1 MANDLTTLEQMI
13 DPEVMGE
20 MILAQLPKAIKFGAI
35 APIDDTLSGRPGDT
49 ITVPRWKYIG
59 DAQDVAEGAAID
71 YEQLTNSTDT
81 FTVKKAGKGVQLTDE
96 AVLSGYGDPVGEA
109 TRQITMAIAAK
120 LDNDTVA
127 TAAKSRLTLAS
138 ADFTKLDFIDDIEAA
153 FIDDTSDNNF
163 EGDDGSAQGVIYM
176 NPKDVNKVRKAAAL
190 DWERASQLGD
200 SILSTGVFGGVLGWQ
215 FIRSRKIPVGS
226 AAVAK
231 AGAMKTYL
239 KRAVQAEKARDID
252 HKLTKF
258 NADMHYG
265 VAIYDDTKL
274 LVIKPFT
281 YDDGTVID
289 QNVTSV
295 ENTSVRKSNK
305 TKATTTTSGS
315 GTGTTTDGGT
325 GQ

>member
-59 DAQDVAEGAAID
+59 DAKDVAEGAAID
-71 YEQLTNSTDT
+71 YAKMTNSTDT
-81 FTVKKAGKGVQLTDE
+81 FTVKKAAKGVKLTDE

-109 TRQITMAIAAK
+109 TRQIAMAIASK
-120 LDNDTVA
+120 LDNDTLA
-127 TAAKSRLTLAS
+127 TATKSRLTLSS
-138 ADFTKLDFIDDIEAA
+138 ADFTKLDFIDTIEAA

-163 EGDDGSAQGVIYM
+163 EGDDANAQGVIYM
-176 NPKDVNKVRKAAAL
+176 NPKDVNKVRKVAAQ
-190 DWERASQLGD
+190 DWERATALGD

-215 FIRSRKIPVGS
+215 FIRSRKVPVGS
-226 AAVAK
+226 AIVAK
-231 AGAMKTYL
+231 PGAMKTYL
-239 KRAVQAEKARDID
+239 KRAVQSETGRDMD
-252 HKLTKF
+252 AKSTKF

-274 LVIKPFT
+274 LAIKPFT
-281 YDDGTVID
+281 YADGTVID

-295 ENTSVRKSNK
+295 ENKSVRKSNK
-305 TKATTTTSGS
+305 LKPQVTS
-315 GTGTTTDGGT
+315 TAV
-325 GQ
+325 

>member
-49 ITVPRWKYIG
+49 VTVPRWKYIG
-59 DAQDVAEGAAID
+59 DAQDVAEGAAIN
-71 YEQLTNSTDT
+71 YAQMTNSTDT
-81 FTVKKAGKGVQLTDE
+81 FTVKKAAKGVKLTDE

-109 TRQITMAIAAK
+109 TRQIAMAIASK
-120 LDNDTVA
+120 LDNDTLAAA
-127 TAAKSRLTLAS
+127 TKSRLTLAS
-138 ADFTKLDFIDDIEAA
+138 ADFTKLDFIDTIEAA

-163 EGDDGSAQGVIYM
+163 EGDDANAQGVIYM
-176 NPKDVNKVRKAAAL
+176 NPKDVNKVRKAAAQ
-190 DWERASQLGD
+190 DWDRATALGD

-215 FIRSRKIPVGS
+215 FIRSRKVPVGS
-226 AAVAK
+226 AIVAK
-231 AGAMKTYL
+231 PGAMKTYL
-239 KRAVQAEKARDID
+239 KRAVQSETGRDMD
-252 HKLTKF
+252 AKSTKF

-274 LVIKPFT
+274 LAINPFN
-281 YDDGTVID
+281 YADGTVIG

-305 TKATTTTSGS
+305 TKTTTSGS
-315 GTGTTTDGGT
+315 VTGTTTNGGT
-325 GQ
+325 TSGS

>member
-1 MANDLTTLEQMI
+1 MTNDLTTLEQMI

-59 DAQDVAEGAAID
+59 DAQDVAEGGAID

-81 FTVKKAGKGVQLTDE
+81 FTVKKAGKGIKLTDE
-96 AVLSGYGDPVGEA
+96 SVLSGYGDPVGEG
-109 TRQITMAIAAK
+109 TRQITMSIAAK
-120 LDNDTVA
+120 VDNDTLA
-127 TAAKSRLTLAS
+127 TASKARLTLSS
-138 ADFTKLDFIDDIEAA
+138 ADFTKLDFIDQIEAA

-163 EGDDGSAQGVIYM
+163 EGDDANAQGVIYM
-176 NPKDVNKVRKAAAL
+176 NPKDVNKVRKAAAQ
-190 DWERASQLGD
+190 DWERATALGD

-215 FIRSRKIPVGS
+215 FIRSRKVPVGS
-226 AAVAK
+226 AVVAK

-239 KRAVQAEKARDID
+239 KRAVQAEKERDID

-274 LVIKPFT
+274 LVIAPFSYT
-281 YDDGTVID
+281 DGTVID
-289 QNVTSV
+289 QNVKKT
-295 ENTSVRKSNK
+295 ENTSVRKSAKVPAANQAGNS
-305 TKATTTTSGS
+305 TQTS
-315 GTGTTTDGGT
+315 GGT
-325 GQ
+325 GDGK

>member
-59 DAQDVAEGAAID
+59 DAQDVAEGGAID

-81 FTVKKAGKGVQLTDE
+81 FTVKKAGKGIKLTDE
-96 AVLSGYGDPVGEA
+96 SVLSGYGDPVGEG
-109 TRQITMAIAAK
+109 TRQITMSIAAK
-120 LDNDTVA
+120 VDNDTLA
-127 TAAKSRLTLAS
+127 TASKARLTLSS
-138 ADFTKLDFIDDIEAA
+138 ADFTKLDFIDQIEAA

-163 EGDDGSAQGVIYM
+163 EGDDANAQGVIYM
-176 NPKDVNKVRKAAAL
+176 NPKDVNKVRKAAAQ
-190 DWERASQLGD
+190 DWERATVLGD
-200 SILSTGVFGGVLGWQ
+200 AILSTGVFGGVLGWQ
-215 FIRSRKIPVGS
+215 FIRSRKVPVGS
-226 AAVAK
+226 AVVAK

-239 KRAVQAEKARDID
+239 KRAVQAEKERDID

-274 LVIKPFT
+274 LVIAPFSYT
-281 YDDGTVID
+281 DGTVID
-289 QNVTSV
+289 QNVKKT
-295 ENTSVRKSNK
+295 ENTSVRKSAKVPAANQAGNS
-305 TKATTTTSGS
+305 TQTS
-315 GTGTTTDGGT
+315 GGT
-325 GQ
+325 GDGK

>member
-1 MANDLTTLEQMI
+1 MANYLTTLEQMI

-59 DAQDVAEGAAID
+59 DAQDVAEGGAID

-81 FTVKKAGKGVQLTDE
+81 FTVKKAGKGIKLTDE
-96 AVLSGYGDPVGEA
+96 SVLSGYGDPVGEG
-109 TRQITMAIAAK
+109 TRQITMSIAAK
-120 LDNDTVA
+120 VDNDTLA
-127 TAAKSRLTLAS
+127 TASKARLTLSS
-138 ADFTKLDFIDDIEAA
+138 ADFTKLDFIDQIEAA

-163 EGDDGSAQGVIYM
+163 EGDDANAQGVIYM
-176 NPKDVNKVRKAAAL
+176 NPKDVNKVRKAAAQ
-190 DWERASQLGD
+190 DWERATALGD

-215 FIRSRKIPVGS
+215 FIRSRKVPVGS
-226 AAVAK
+226 AVVAK

-239 KRAVQAEKARDID
+239 KRAVQAEKERDID

-274 LVIKPFT
+274 LVIAPFSYT
-281 YDDGTVID
+281 NGTVID
-289 QNVTSV
+289 QNVKKT
-295 ENTSVRKSNK
+295 ENTSVRKSAKVPAANQAGNS
-305 TKATTTTSGS
+305 TQTS
-315 GTGTTTDGGT
+315 GGT
-325 GQ
+325 GDGK

>member
-49 ITVPRWKYIG
+49 VTVPRWKYIG
-59 DAQDVAEGAAID
+59 DAQDVAEGAAIN
-71 YEQLTNSTDT
+71 YAQMTNSTDT
-81 FTVKKAGKGVQLTDE
+81 FTVKKAAKGVKLTDE

-109 TRQITMAIAAK
+109 TRQIAMAIASK
-120 LDNDTVA
+120 LDNDTLAAA
-127 TAAKSRLTLAS
+127 TKSRLTLAS
-138 ADFTKLDFIDDIEAA
+138 ADFTKLDFIDTIEAA

-163 EGDDGSAQGVIYM
+163 EGDDANAQGVIYM
-176 NPKDVNKVRKAAAL
+176 NPKDVNKVRKAAAQ
-190 DWERASQLGD
+190 DWDRATALGD

-215 FIRSRKIPVGS
+215 FIRSRKVPVGS
-226 AAVAK
+226 AIVAK
-231 AGAMKTYL
+231 PGAMKTYL
-239 KRAVQAEKARDID
+239 KRAVQSETGRDMD
-252 HKLTKF
+252 AKSTKF

-274 LVIKPFT
+274 LAINPFN
-281 YDDGTVID
+281 YADGTVID

>member
-59 DAQDVAEGAAID
+59 DAKDVAEGAAID
-71 YEQLTNSTDT
+71 YAKMTNSTDT
-81 FTVKKAGKGVQLTDE
+81 FTVKKAAKGVKLTDE

-109 TRQITMAIAAK
+109 TRQIAMAIASK
-120 LDNDTVA
+120 LDNDTLA
-127 TAAKSRLTLAS
+127 TATKSRLTLAS
-138 ADFTKLDFIDDIEAA
+138 ADFTKLDFIDTIEAA

-163 EGDDGSAQGVIYM
+163 EGDDANAQGVIYM
-176 NPKDVNKVRKAAAL
+176 NPKDVNKVRKVAAQ
-190 DWERASQLGD
+190 DWERATALGD

-215 FIRSRKIPVGS
+215 FIRSRKVPVGS
-226 AAVAK
+226 AIVAK
-231 AGAMKTYL
+231 PGAMKTYL
-239 KRAVQAEKARDID
+239 KRAVQSETGRDMD
-252 HKLTKF
+252 AKSTKF

-274 LVIKPFT
+274 LAIKPFT
-281 YDDGTVID
+281 YADGTVID

-295 ENTSVRKSNK
+295 ENKSVRKSNK
-305 TKATTTTSGS
+305 TTTTEVSRGV
-315 GTGTTTDGGT
+315 
-325 GQ
+325 

>member
-59 DAQDVAEGAAID
+59 DAKDVAEGAAID
-71 YEQLTNSTDT
+71 YAKMTNSTDT
-81 FTVKKAGKGVQLTDE
+81 FTVKKAAKGVKLTDE

-109 TRQITMAIAAK
+109 TRQIAMAIASK
-120 LDNDTVA
+120 LDNDTLA
-127 TAAKSRLTLAS
+127 TATKSRLTLAS
-138 ADFTKLDFIDDIEAA
+138 ADFTKLDFIDTIEAA

-163 EGDDGSAQGVIYM
+163 EGDDANAQGVIYM
-176 NPKDVNKVRKAAAL
+176 NPKDVNKVRKVAAQ
-190 DWERASQLGD
+190 DWERATALGD

-215 FIRSRKIPVGS
+215 FIRSRKVPVGS
-226 AAVAK
+226 AIVAK
-231 AGAMKTYL
+231 PGAMKTYL
-239 KRAVQAEKARDID
+239 KRAVQSETGRDMD
-252 HKLTKF
+252 AKSTKF

-274 LVIKPFT
+274 LAIKPFT
-281 YDDGTVID
+281 YADGTVID

-295 ENTSVRKSNK
+295 ENKSVRKSNK
-305 TKATTTTSGS
+305 LKPQVTS
-315 GTGTTTDGGT
+315 TAV
-325 GQ
+325 

>member
-59 DAQDVAEGAAID
+59 DAKDVAEGGAID

-81 FTVKKAGKGVQLTDE
+81 FTVKKAGKGIKLTDE
-96 AVLSGYGDPVGEA
+96 SVLSGYGDPVGEG
-109 TRQITMAIAAK
+109 TRQITMSIAAK
-120 LDNDTVA
+120 VDNDTLA
-127 TAAKSRLTLAS
+127 TASKARLTLSS
-138 ADFTKLDFIDDIEAA
+138 ADFTKLDFIDQIEAA

-163 EGDDGSAQGVIYM
+163 EGDDANAQGVIYM
-176 NPKDVNKVRKAAAL
+176 NPKDVNKVRKAAAQ
-190 DWERASQLGD
+190 DWERATALGD
-200 SILSTGVFGGVLGWQ
+200 AILSTGVFGGVLGWQ
-215 FIRSRKIPVGS
+215 FIRSRKVPVGS
-226 AAVAK
+226 AVVAK

-239 KRAVQAEKARDID
+239 KRAVQAEKERDID

-274 LVIKPFT
+274 LVIAPFSYT
-281 YDDGTVID
+281 DGTVID
-289 QNVTSV
+289 QNVKKT
-295 ENTSVRKSNK
+295 ENTSVRKSAKVPAANQSGNS
-305 TKATTTTSGS
+305 TQTS
-315 GTGTTTDGGT
+315 GGT
-325 GQ
+325 GDGK

>member
-59 DAQDVAEGAAID
+59 DAKDVAEGAAID
-71 YEQLTNSTDT
+71 YAKMTNSTDT
-81 FTVKKAGKGVQLTDE
+81 FTVKKAAKGVKLTDE

-109 TRQITMAIAAK
+109 TRQIAMAIASK
-120 LDNDTVA
+120 LDNDTLA
-127 TAAKSRLTLAS
+127 TATKSRLTLAS
-138 ADFTKLDFIDDIEAA
+138 DDFTKLDFIDTIEAA

-163 EGDDGSAQGVIYM
+163 EGDDANAQGVIYM
-176 NPKDVNKVRKAAAL
+176 NPKDVNKVRKAAAQ
-190 DWERASQLGD
+190 DWERATALGD

-215 FIRSRKIPVGS
+215 FIRSRKVPVGS
-226 AAVAK
+226 AIVAK
-231 AGAMKTYL
+231 PGAMKTYL
-239 KRAVQAEKARDID
+239 KRAVQSETGRDMD
-252 HKLTKF
+252 AKSTKF

-274 LVIKPFT
+274 LAIKPFK
-281 YDDGTVID
+281 YADGTVID

-295 ENTSVRKSNK
+295 ENKSVRKSNK
-305 TKATTTTSGS
+305 TTTTTEVSRGV
-315 GTGTTTDGGT
+315 
-325 GQ
+325 

>member
-59 DAQDVAEGAAID
+59 DAKDVAEGAAID
-71 YEQLTNSTDT
+71 YAKMTNSTDT
-81 FTVKKAGKGVQLTDE
+81 FTVKKAAKGVKLTDE

-109 TRQITMAIAAK
+109 TRQIAMAIASK
-120 LDNDTVA
+120 LDNDTLA
-127 TAAKSRLTLAS
+127 TATKSRLTLAT
-138 ADFTKLDFIDDIEAA
+138 ADFTKLDFIDTIEAA

-163 EGDDGSAQGVIYM
+163 EGDDANAQGVIYM
-176 NPKDVNKVRKAAAL
+176 NPKDVNKVRKVAAQ
-190 DWERASQLGD
+190 DWERATALGD

-215 FIRSRKIPVGS
+215 FIRSRKVPVGS
-226 AAVAK
+226 AIVAK
-231 AGAMKTYL
+231 PGAMKTYL
-239 KRAVQAEKARDID
+239 KRAVQSETGRDMD
-252 HKLTKF
+252 AKSTKF

-274 LVIKPFT
+274 LAIKPFT
-281 YDDGTVID
+281 YADGTVID

-295 ENTSVRKSNK
+295 ENKSVRKSNK
-305 TKATTTTSGS
+305 LKPQVTS
-315 GTGTTTDGGT
+315 TAV
-325 GQ
+325 

>member
-59 DAQDVAEGAAID
+59 DAQDVAEGGAID

-81 FTVKKAGKGVQLTDE
+81 FTVKKAGKGIKLTDE
-96 AVLSGYGDPVGEA
+96 SVLSGYGDPVGEG
-109 TRQITMAIAAK
+109 TRQITMSIAAK
-120 LDNDTVA
+120 VDNDTLA
-127 TAAKSRLTLAS
+127 TASKARLTLSS
-138 ADFTKLDFIDDIEAA
+138 ADFTKLDFIDQIEAA

-163 EGDDGSAQGVIYM
+163 EGDDANAQGVIYM
-176 NPKDVNKVRKAAAL
+176 NPKDVNKVRKAAAQ
-190 DWERASQLGD
+190 DWERATALGD

-215 FIRSRKIPVGS
+215 FIRSRKVPVGS
-226 AAVAK
+226 AVVAK

-239 KRAVQAEKARDID
+239 KRAVQAEKERDID

-274 LVIKPFT
+274 LVIAPFSYT
-281 YDDGTVID
+281 DGTVID
-289 QNVTSV
+289 QNVKKT
-295 ENTSVRKSNK
+295 ENTSVRKSAKVPAANQAGNS
-305 TKATTTTSGS
+305 TQTS
-315 GTGTTTDGGT
+315 GGT
-325 GQ
+325 GGGN

>member
-59 DAQDVAEGAAID
+59 DAKDVAEGAAID
-71 YEQLTNSTDT
+71 YAKMTNSTDT
-81 FTVKKAGKGVQLTDE
+81 FTVKKAAKGVKLTDE

-109 TRQITMAIAAK
+109 TRQIAMAIASK
-120 LDNDTVA
+120 LDNDTLA
-127 TAAKSRLTLAS
+127 TATKSRLTLAS
-138 ADFTKLDFIDDIEAA
+138 ADFTKLDFIDTIEAA

-163 EGDDGSAQGVIYM
+163 EGDDANAQGVIYM
-176 NPKDVNKVRKAAAL
+176 NPKDVNKVRKVAAQ
-190 DWERASQLGD
+190 DWERATALGD

-215 FIRSRKIPVGS
+215 FIRSRKVPVGS
-226 AAVAK
+226 AIVAK
-231 AGAMKTYL
+231 PGAMKTYL
-239 KRAVQAEKARDID
+239 KRAVQSETGRDMD
-252 HKLTKF
+252 AKSTKF

-274 LVIKPFT
+274 LAIKPFT
-281 YDDGTVID
+281 YADGTVID

-295 ENTSVRKSNK
+295 ENKSVRKSNK
-305 TKATTTTSGS
+305 TKTTTEVSRGV
-315 GTGTTTDGGT
+315 
-325 GQ
+325 

>member
-35 APIDDTLSGRPGDT
+35 APIDDTLEGRPGET
-49 ITVPRWKYIG
+49 ITVPRWSYIG
-59 DAQDVAEGAAID
+59 DATDVAEGGAID
-71 YEQLTNSTDT
+71 YSQLENSTDT

-109 TRQITMAIAAK
+109 TRQITMSIASK
-120 LDNDTVA
+120 LDNDVVAAASKARLSLATV
-127 TAAKSRLTLAS
+127 
-138 ADFTKLDFIDDIEAA
+138 DFTKLDFIDDIEAA
-153 FIDDTSDNNF
+153 FIDDTSANNF
-163 EGDDGSAQGVIYM
+163 EGDDANAQGVIYA
-176 NPKDVNKVRKAAAL
+176 NPKDVNKVRKAASL

-200 SILSTGVFGGVLGWQ
+200 SMLSTGVFGGVLGWQ
-215 FIRSRKIPVGS
+215 FIRSRKIPEGS
-226 AAVAK
+226 AVVAK

-239 KRAVQAEKARDID
+239 KRAVQAEKDRDIT
-252 HKLTKF
+252 HKLTLF

-281 YDDGTVID
+281 YDAGTVIN
-289 QNVTSV
+289 QNVTNV

-305 TKATTTTSGS
+305 TKTTTSDSGTGTTGGTTSGS
-315 GTGTTTDGGT
+315 G
-325 GQ
+325 Q

>member
-59 DAQDVAEGAAID
+59 DAQDVAEGGAID

-81 FTVKKAGKGVQLTDE
+81 FTVKKAGKGIKLTDE
-96 AVLSGYGDPVGEA
+96 SVLSGYGDPVGEG
-109 TRQITMAIAAK
+109 TRQITMSIAAK
-120 LDNDTVA
+120 VDNDTLA
-127 TAAKSRLTLAS
+127 TASKARLTLSS
-138 ADFTKLDFIDDIEAA
+138 ADFTKLDFIDQIEAA

-163 EGDDGSAQGVIYM
+163 EGDDANAQGVIYM
-176 NPKDVNKVRKAAAL
+176 NPKDVNKVRKAAAQ
-190 DWERASQLGD
+190 DWERATALGD
-200 SILSTGVFGGVLGWQ
+200 AILSTGVFGGVLGWQ
-215 FIRSRKIPVGS
+215 FIRSRKVPVGS
-226 AAVAK
+226 AVVAK

-239 KRAVQAEKARDID
+239 KRAVQAEKERDID

-274 LVIKPFT
+274 LVIAPFSYT
-281 YDDGTVID
+281 DGTVID
-289 QNVTSV
+289 QNVKKT
-295 ENTSVRKSNK
+295 ENTSVRKSAKVTAANQAGNS
-305 TKATTTTSGS
+305 TQSS
-315 GTGTTTDGGT
+315 GGT
-325 GQ
+325 GDGK

>member
-59 DAQDVAEGAAID
+59 DAKDVAEGAAID
-71 YEQLTNSTDT
+71 YAKMTNSTDT
-81 FTVKKAGKGVQLTDE
+81 FTVKKAAKGVKLTDE

-109 TRQITMAIAAK
+109 TRQIAMAIASK
-120 LDNDTVA
+120 LDNDTLA
-127 TAAKSRLTLAS
+127 TATKSRLTLTS
-138 ADFTKLDFIDDIEAA
+138 ADFTKLDFIDAIEAA

-163 EGDDGSAQGVIYM
+163 EGDDANAQGVIYM
-176 NPKDVNKVRKAAAL
+176 NPKDVNKVRKVAAQ
-190 DWERASQLGD
+190 DWERATALGD

-215 FIRSRKIPVGS
+215 FIRSRKVPVGS
-226 AAVAK
+226 AIVAK
-231 AGAMKTYL
+231 PGAMKTYL
-239 KRAVQAEKARDID
+239 KRAVQSETGRDMD
-252 HKLTKF
+252 AKSTKF

-274 LVIKPFT
+274 LAIKPFT
-281 YDDGTVID
+281 YADGTVID

-295 ENTSVRKSNK
+295 ENKSVRKSNK
-305 TKATTTTSGS
+305 LKPQVTS
-315 GTGTTTDGGT
+315 TAV
-325 GQ
+325 

>member
-59 DAQDVAEGAAID
+59 DAQDVAEGGAID

-81 FTVKKAGKGVQLTDE
+81 FTVKKAGKGIKLTDE
-96 AVLSGYGDPVGEA
+96 SVLSGYGDPVGEG
-109 TRQITMAIAAK
+109 TRQITMSIAAK
-120 LDNDTVA
+120 VDNDTLA
-127 TAAKSRLTLAS
+127 TASKARLTLSS
-138 ADFTKLDFIDDIEAA
+138 ADFTKLDFIDQIEAA

-163 EGDDGSAQGVIYM
+163 EGDDANAQGVIYM
-176 NPKDVNKVRKAAAL
+176 NPKDVNKVRKAAAQ
-190 DWERASQLGD
+190 DWERATALGD
-200 SILSTGVFGGVLGWQ
+200 AILSTGVFGGVLGWQ
-215 FIRSRKIPVGS
+215 FIRSRKVPVGS
-226 AAVAK
+226 AVVAK

-239 KRAVQAEKARDID
+239 KRAVQAEKERDID

-274 LVIKPFT
+274 LVIAPFSYT
-281 YDDGTVID
+281 DGTVID
-289 QNVTSV
+289 QNVKKT
-295 ENTSVRKSNK
+295 ENTSVRKSAKVPAANQAENS
-305 TKATTTTSGS
+305 TQTS
-315 GTGTTTDGGT
+315 GGT
-325 GQ
+325 GDGK

>member
-59 DAQDVAEGAAID
+59 DAKDVAEGAAID
-71 YEQLTNSTDT
+71 YEKLTNSTDT

-96 AVLSGYGDPVGEA
+96 SVLSG
-109 TRQITMAIAAK
+109 
-120 LDNDTVA
+120 
-127 TAAKSRLTLAS
+127 
-138 ADFTKLDFIDDIEAA
+138 
-153 FIDDTSDNNF
+153 NNF

-176 NPKDVNKVRKAAAL
+176 NPKDVNKVRKAAAQ
-190 DWERASQLGD
+190 DWERATALGD

-215 FIRSRKIPVGS
+215 FIRSRKIPVSS
-226 AAVAK
+226 AVVAK

-239 KRAVQAEKARDID
+239 KRAVQAEKDRDID

-281 YDDGTVID
+281 YNDGTVID

-295 ENTSVRKSNK
+295 ENTSVRKSNELK
-305 TKATTTTSGS
+305 PQVTS
-315 GTGTTTDGGT
+315 TAV
-325 GQ
+325 

>member
-59 DAQDVAEGAAID
+59 DAQDVAEGGAID

-81 FTVKKAGKGVQLTDE
+81 FTVKKAGKGIKLTDE
-96 AVLSGYGDPVGEA
+96 SVLSGYGDPVGEG
-109 TRQITMAIAAK
+109 TRQITMSIAAK
-120 LDNDTVA
+120 VDNDTLA
-127 TAAKSRLTLAS
+127 TASKARLTLSS
-138 ADFTKLDFIDDIEAA
+138 ADFTKLDFIDQIEAA

-163 EGDDGSAQGVIYM
+163 EGDDANAQGIIYM
-176 NPKDVNKVRKAAAL
+176 NPKDVNKVRKAAAQ
-190 DWERASQLGD
+190 DWERATALGD

-215 FIRSRKIPVGS
+215 FIRSRKVPVGS
-226 AAVAK
+226 AVVAK

-239 KRAVQAEKARDID
+239 KRAVQAEKERDID

-274 LVIKPFT
+274 LVIAPFSYT
-281 YDDGTVID
+281 DGTVID
-289 QNVTSV
+289 QNVKKT
-295 ENTSVRKSNK
+295 ENTSVRKSAKVPAANQAGNS
-305 TKATTTTSGS
+305 TQTS
-315 GTGTTTDGGT
+315 GGT
-325 GQ
+325 GDGK

>member
-59 DAQDVAEGAAID
+59 DAKDVAEGAAID
-71 YEQLTNSTDT
+71 YAKMTNSTDT
-81 FTVKKAGKGVQLTDE
+81 FTVKKAAKGVKLTDE

-109 TRQITMAIAAK
+109 TRQIAMAIASK
-120 LDNDTVA
+120 LDNDTLA
-127 TAAKSRLTLAS
+127 TATKSRLTLTS
-138 ADFTKLDFIDDIEAA
+138 ADFTKLDFIDTIEAA

-163 EGDDGSAQGVIYM
+163 EGDDANAQGVIYM
-176 NPKDVNKVRKAAAL
+176 NPKDVNKVRKVAAQ
-190 DWERASQLGD
+190 DWERATALGD

-215 FIRSRKIPVGS
+215 FIRSRKVPVGS
-226 AAVAK
+226 AIVAK
-231 AGAMKTYL
+231 PGAMKTYL
-239 KRAVQAEKARDID
+239 KRAVQSETGRDMD
-252 HKLTKF
+252 AKSTKF

-274 LVIKPFT
+274 LAIKPFT
-281 YDDGTVID
+281 YADGTVID

-295 ENTSVRKSNK
+295 ENKSVRKSNK
-305 TKATTTTSGS
+305 LKPQVTS
-315 GTGTTTDGGT
+315 TAV
-325 GQ
+325 

>member
-59 DAQDVAEGAAID
+59 DAQDVAEGGAID

-81 FTVKKAGKGVQLTDE
+81 FTVKKAGKGIKLTDE
-96 AVLSGYGDPVGEA
+96 SVLSGYGDPVGEG
-109 TRQITMAIAAK
+109 TRQITMSIAAK
-120 LDNDTVA
+120 VDNDTLA
-127 TAAKSRLTLAS
+127 TASKARLTLSS
-138 ADFTKLDFIDDIEAA
+138 ADFTKLDFIDQIEAA

-163 EGDDGSAQGVIYM
+163 EGDDANAQGVIYM
-176 NPKDVNKVRKAAAL
+176 NPKDVNKVRKAAAQ
-190 DWERASQLGD
+190 DWERATALGD

-215 FIRSRKIPVGS
+215 FIRSRKVPVGS
-226 AAVAK
+226 AVVAK

-239 KRAVQAEKARDID
+239 KRAVQAEKERDID

-274 LVIKPFT
+274 LVIAPFSYT
-281 YDDGTVID
+281 DGTVID
-289 QNVTSV
+289 QNVKKT
-295 ENTSVRKSNK
+295 ENTSVRKSAKVPAANQAGNITK
-305 TKATTTTSGS
+305 TS
-315 GTGTTTDGGT
+315 GGT
-325 GQ
+325 GDGK

>member
-49 ITVPRWKYIG
+49 VTVPRWKYIG
-59 DAQDVAEGAAID
+59 DAQDVAEGAAIN
-71 YEQLTNSTDT
+71 YAQMTNSTDT
-81 FTVKKAGKGVQLTDE
+81 FTVKKAAKGVKLTDE
-96 AVLSGYGDPVGEA
+96 AILSGYGDPVGEA
-109 TRQITMAIAAK
+109 TRQIAMAIASK
-120 LDNDTVA
+120 LDNDTLAAA
-127 TAAKSRLTLAS
+127 TKSRLTLAS
-138 ADFTKLDFIDDIEAA
+138 ADFTKLDFIDTIEAA

-163 EGDDGSAQGVIYM
+163 EGDDANAQGVIYM
-176 NPKDVNKVRKAAAL
+176 NPKDVNKVRKAAAQ
-190 DWERASQLGD
+190 DWDRATALGD

-215 FIRSRKIPVGS
+215 FIRSRKVPVGS
-226 AAVAK
+226 AIVAK
-231 AGAMKTYL
+231 PGAMKTYL
-239 KRAVQAEKARDID
+239 KRAVQSETGRDMD
-252 HKLTKF
+252 AKSTKF

-274 LVIKPFT
+274 LAINPFN
-281 YDDGTVID
+281 YADGTVID

-305 TKATTTTSGS
+305 TTTTTSGS
-315 GTGTTTDGGT
+315 VTGTTTDGGT
-325 GQ
+325 TSGS

>member
-49 ITVPRWKYIG
+49 VTVPRWKYIG
-59 DAQDVAEGAAID
+59 DAQDVAEGAAIN
-71 YEQLTNSTDT
+71 YAQMTNSTDT
-81 FTVKKAGKGVQLTDE
+81 FTVKKAAKGVKLTDE

-109 TRQITMAIAAK
+109 TRQIAMAIASK
-120 LDNDTVA
+120 LDNDTLAAA
-127 TAAKSRLTLAS
+127 TKSRLTLAS
-138 ADFTKLDFIDDIEAA
+138 ADFTKLDFIDTIEAA

-163 EGDDGSAQGVIYM
+163 EGDDANAQGVIYM
-176 NPKDVNKVRKAAAL
+176 NPKDVNKVRKAAAQ
-190 DWERASQLGD
+190 DWDRATALGD

-215 FIRSRKIPVGS
+215 FIRSRKVPVGS
-226 AAVAK
+226 AIVAK
-231 AGAMKTYL
+231 PGAMKTYL
-239 KRAVQAEKARDID
+239 KRAVQSETGRDMD
-252 HKLTKF
+252 AKSTKF

-274 LVIKPFT
+274 LAINPFN
-281 YDDGTVID
+281 YADGTVID

-305 TKATTTTSGS
+305 TTTTTSGS
-315 GTGTTTDGGT
+315 VTGTTTDGGT
-325 GQ
+325 TSGS